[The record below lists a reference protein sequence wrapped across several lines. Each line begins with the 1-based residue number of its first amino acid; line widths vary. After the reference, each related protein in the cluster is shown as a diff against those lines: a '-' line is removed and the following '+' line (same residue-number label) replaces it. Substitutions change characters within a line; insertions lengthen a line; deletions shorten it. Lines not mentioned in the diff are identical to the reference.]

1 MEYGNLAYKLP
12 EQYDEPIKKRKPQ
25 KRKEKTVNT
34 TAVSNKRNHEQMQYK
49 RTIFRGI
56 CVTVLLAVS
65 AGFMISKFSDIK
77 GHVNPKVYNAFDELG
92 FTFKIDCCE

>member
-34 TAVSNKRNHEQMQYK
+34 TAVMNKCSIREQFFVEY
-49 RTIFRGI
+49 
-56 CVTVLLAVS
+56 A
-65 AGFMISKFSDIK
+65 
-77 GHVNPKVYNAFDELG
+77 
-92 FTFKIDCCE
+92 

>member
-34 TAVSNKRNHEQMQYK
+34 QQSVT
-49 RTIFRGI
+49 RGI
-56 CVTVLLAVS
+56 MNKCSIREQFFVEYA
-65 AGFMISKFSDIK
+65 
-77 GHVNPKVYNAFDELG
+77 
-92 FTFKIDCCE
+92 

>member
-34 TAVSNKRNHEQMQYK
+34 TAVSNKNKCSIREQFFVEY
-49 RTIFRGI
+49 
-56 CVTVLLAVS
+56 A
-65 AGFMISKFSDIK
+65 
-77 GHVNPKVYNAFDELG
+77 
-92 FTFKIDCCE
+92 